1 MQGVFFVAACASV
14 LAVALICIF
23 LFANGIPAIKE
34 IGFVKFITGEMWRPS
49 NELFGIFPMI
59 IGSLYVTAGAVII
72 GVPIGI
78 LTSVF
83 MAMYCPKKIYRPL
96 KAATE
101 LLAGIPSVVYGFF
114 GLVVVVP
121 IIRDF
126 GRALKDAGLIKNA
139 GDGNS
144 ILTTSLILAMMIL
157 PTIIGTTESAM
168 RAVPA
173 HYYEGALALGAT
185 KERSIFRV
193 IIPAAKS
200 GVIAGIVLG
209 IGRAVGETMAVIMVA
224 GNQPRL
230 VGNLFKGIRTLT
242 GNIVMEMGYATG
254 LHREALIATGVV
266 LFVLISALHCLRGGQ
281 IMSNKMTVKDRLKT
295 YRKHPG
301 SFLVMLLVMLG
312 ALLTFS
318 VLLFL
323 IAYILIN
330 GVPHIKL
337 SLFEWNYTSEN
348 ASVVP
353 ALINTIVMT
362 ILSLLIAVPFGIFSA
377 IFLVEYSGK
386 GNKFVEVIR
395 LTTETLSG
403 IPSIVYGLFGML
415 FFVNTLDWGFSILA
429 GAFTLSIMILPLIM
443 RTTEE
448 ALKSVP
454 DSYREGSF
462 GLGAGKLRT
471 VFRIV
476 LPSAVPGILAGV
488 ILAIGRIVGETAA
501 LIYTAG
507 SVAQIPKSVMG
518 SGRTLAVHMYHLS
531 SEGLYMDQA
540 YATAVILLV
549 LVVGINTLSGMIAR
563 KLTKA

>member
-23 LFANGIPAIKE
+23 LFANGIPAMRE
-34 IGFVKFITGEMWRPS
+34 IGFIKFITGEIWRPNS
-49 NELFGIFPMI
+49 EQFGILPMI
-59 IGSLYVTAGAVII
+59 VGSLYVTAGAII
-72 GVPIGI
+72 FGVPIGI

-83 MAMYCPKKIYRPL
+83 MAMYCPKHIYKPL

-101 LLAGIPSVVYGFF
+101 LLAGIPSVIYGFF

-121 IIRDF
+121 LIREF
-126 GRALKDAGLIKNA
+126 GTILYKAHLVKSPGN
-139 GDGNS
+139 GNS
-144 ILTTSLILAMMIL
+144 ILTASLILGMMIL

-173 HYYEGALALGAT
+173 HYYEGSLALGAT

-209 IGRAVGETMAVIMVA
+209 IGRAIGETMAVIMIV
-224 GNQPRL
+224 GNQARL
-230 VGNLFKGIRTLT
+230 TTSMLDGIRTLT
-242 GNIVMEMGYATG
+242 GNIVIEMGYATG

-266 LFVLISALHCLRGGQ
+266 LFVFIL
-281 IMSNKMTVKDRLKT
+281 
-295 YRKHPG
+295 
-301 SFLVMLLVMLG
+301 MLLVMLA
-312 ALLTFS
+312 ALVTFA
-318 VLLFL
+318 VLIFL

-330 GVPHIKL
+330 GLPHIKP
-337 SLFEWNYTSEN
+337 SLFSLEYSSEN

-353 ALINTIVMT
+353 AFVNTIVMT
-362 ILSLLIAVPFGIFSA
+362 LLSLLIAVPFGIFSA
-377 IFLVEYSGK
+377 IFLVEYAK
-386 GNKFVEVIR
+386 RGNKFIEVIR

-415 FFVNTLDWGFSILA
+415 FFVNALGWGFSLLA
-429 GAFTLSIMILPLIM
+429 GAFTIAIMILPLIM

-448 ALKSVP
+448 ALKAVP

-476 LPSAVPGILAGV
+476 LPSAIPGVLAGV

-501 LIYTAG
+501 LMYTSG
-507 SVAQIPKSVMG
+507 TVAQIPDSVMG
-518 SGRTLAVHMYHLS
+518 SGRTLALHMYVLS

-549 LVVGINTLSGMIAR
+549 LVVGINALSSVIAR